1 MKAKKS
7 LSFKEMLALP
17 LYEQAI
23 ARENE
28 RHLAR
33 LREIERMR
41 AALRMLDAERPA
53 IKAAGGRELYAE
65 HLSRWPLNG
74 ALTYSAMT
82 EFGPGLL
89 AALLR
94 NNWKV
99 AERGVGT
106 LPTHTMK
113 KGRLQLRVPCMHAD
127 ALEKAEELA
136 FPERPGNGVSL

>member
-1 MKAKKS
+1 MKAKKY
-7 LSFKEMLALP
+7 LSYEEMIALP

-28 RHLAR
+28 RHRAR
-33 LREIERMR
+33 LKEIERMR
-41 AALRMLDAERPA
+41 AALKMLDAERPT
-53 IKAAGGRELYAE
+53 IKAAAGRELYAE
-65 HLSRWPLNG
+65 YISRSPFNG
-74 ALTYSAMT
+74 TLTYSAMT

-99 AERGVGT
+99 AERGVGAY
-106 LPTHTMK
+106 PTHTLK
-113 KGRLQLRVPCMHAD
+113 KGRLQLRIPCMYAD

>member
-1 MKAKKS
+1 MKAKKY
-7 LSFKEMLALP
+7 LSYEEMIALP

-74 ALTYSAMT
+74 ALTYSSMT
-82 EFGPGLL
+82 ESGLL

-99 AERGVGT
+99 AERGVGAY
-106 LPTHTMK
+106 PTHTMK

-127 ALEKAEELA
+127 ALERAEELA